1 MFRVVEYF
9 HLTEQC
15 RVPLS
20 GLQQQRERKSCIQSL
35 DLLTILFQK
44 FTQFRSLKICSFVKG
59 QMAYSAANPHTN
71 VMPCA
76 LLPHL
81 ALYSHCDK
89 WLDKSQSW
97 RLSWC
102 APGNGCPAPFQTWML
117 SMEMLLCAWALSFE
131 LPWHACWV
139 LQLSMVMTPEIV
151 KTLKIKSLNER
162 IVQGNQTGFVP
173 CFLLCVLFSP
183 EQSCVYWVVPVSLL
197 AQAKS

>member
-1 MFRVVEYF
+1 MLICKRTDGIFCSKSPHECDALCTV
-9 HLTEQC
+9 TA
-15 RVPLS
+15 S
-20 GLQQQRERKSCIQSL
+20 GS
-35 DLLTILFQK
+35 
-44 FTQFRSLKICSFVKG
+44 V
-59 QMAYSAANPHTN
+59 
-71 VMPCA
+71 
-76 LLPHL
+76 L
-81 ALYSHCDK
+81 ALWFNK
-89 WLDKSQSW
+89 WLDQSQSR

-197 AQAKS
+197 VQAKSWAALETEACCRKPPVTQRWWLVNVWHILESRWDLKTLPETNSIFSCENH